1 MKHFRSILIFA
12 LAFVV
17 TGGALTAFF
26 REAGLFQVRSIPVEV
41 TGISASRDVPG
52 PHGLKARAEKAIAR
66 FARKK
71 IWEVDLGAMKSSLA
85 RDEWVKDVTISRS
98 LPNGVKVKIEP
109 KAAALILVGV
119 KGELL
124 PIAEDGVRLGAL
136 PADAI
141 PDVPLLRGEI
151 FSRDFAKR
159 KQAIAFVNELPSN
172 GPVSRRNV
180 SELIWA
186 KEDGYSV
193 MLMQPKVEVKFGDDG
208 LSMKVLRV
216 TQVLNY
222 MSAHELKGRVIDASF
237 SKKVLVRLRKGP

>member
-1 MKHFRSILIFA
+1 MKHLRSILIFT

-17 TGGALTAFF
+17 TAGSLLAFV
-26 REAGLFQVRSIPVEV
+26 RQAGLFQVRGIPVEV
-41 TGISASRDVPG
+41 AGFDASRDVPG
-52 PHGLKARAEKAIAR
+52 PQGLKRRAEKAIAR
-66 FARKK
+66 FAMKK
-71 IWEVDLGAMKSSLA
+71 IWEVDIRAMKSSLA
-85 RDEWVKDVTISRS
+85 RDEWVKDVTISRT

-109 KAAALILVGV
+109 KSTALILIGA

-124 PIAEDGVRLGAL
+124 PIAEDGARLGAL

-151 FSRDFAKR
+151 FSNDFEKR
-159 KQAIAFVNELPSN
+159 KQAIAFVSELPTT
-172 GPVSRRNV
+172 GLMSRRNV
-180 SELIWA
+180 SEIIWS
-186 KEDGYSV
+186 KDDGYSV
-193 MLMQPKVEVKFGDDG
+193 MLMQPKVEVKFGEEA

-237 SKKVLVRLRKGP
+237 SKKVLVRLRKAP

>member
-1 MKHFRSILIFA
+1 MKHLRSVLIFT

-17 TGGALTAFF
+17 TAGALAAFF
-26 REAGLFQVRSIPVEV
+26 RQAGLFEVKGIPVEV
-41 TGISASRDVPG
+41 SGVSATKDVPG
-52 PHGLKARAEKAIAR
+52 PLGLKRRAEKSVSR
-66 FARKK
+66 FTKKK
-71 IWEVDLGAMKSSLA
+71 IWDVDLGAMKAALA
-85 RDEWVKDVTISRS
+85 KDEWVKDVSISRS
-98 LPNGVKVKIEP
+98 FPNGVKVKIEP
-109 KAAALILVGV
+109 KAAALVLIGT
-119 KGELL
+119 KGDLH
-124 PIAEDGVRLGAL
+124 PIAEDGTRLTAL

-151 FSRDFAKR
+151 FGSDLAKR
-159 KQAIAFVNELPSN
+159 KKAIEFVNGLPAT

-180 SELIWA
+180 SEIAWS
-186 KEDGYSV
+186 KDDGYSV
-193 MLMQPKVEVKFGDDG
+193 MLMQPKVEVKFGEDS

>member
-1 MKHFRSILIFA
+1 MKHLRPILIFT

-17 TGGALTAFF
+17 TAGALAAFF
-26 REAGLFQVRSIPVEV
+26 DQAGLFHVKTIPVEV
-41 TGISASRDVPG
+41 SGISATRDVPG
-52 PHGLKARAEKAIAR
+52 PQGLKRRAEKAIAR
-66 FARKK
+66 FKARK
-71 IWEVDLGAMKSSLA
+71 IWDVDLSAMKSSLA

-109 KAAALILVGV
+109 KSAALILVGA
-119 KGELL
+119 KGELM
-124 PIAEDGVRLGAL
+124 PIAEDGARLAAL

-151 FSRDFAKR
+151 FGNDEAKR
-159 KQAIAFVNELPSN
+159 KQAIAFVNELPVN
-172 GPVSRRNV
+172 GFISRRNV
-180 SELIWA
+180 SELVWS
-186 KEDGYSV
+186 KDDGYSV
-193 MLMQPKVEVKFGDDG
+193 MLMQPKVEVKFGEDA
-208 LSMKVLRV
+208 LQMKVLRV